1 MRTKSKTVFSHVIY
15 CTVYLVEFFC
25 PLIGAELDAVKLD
38 ALIGWLSELGGPD
51 AIRRMGKN
59 LHYFVNLTG
68 LGQQEYIVNA
78 FPSKIET
85 LEFCETSLTPF
96 E

>member
-1 MRTKSKTVFSHVIY
+1 MDA
-15 CTVYLVEFFC
+15 
-25 PLIGAELDAVKLD
+25 AELDALTG
-38 ALIGWLSELGGPD
+38 LLSDLGGPD

-96 E
+96 EWLTCHTGARHSAESDNSNN